1 MVIRPN
7 QLKLNKETNPMA
19 TKTTTQTPAINK
31 VEIISDIY
39 IDTIAKFI
47 SSRKLNPFA
56 NYNKLLERPNSVRV
70 AKLAKFLLVD
80 ETSGES
86 VTVTSIVSTEELY
99 SIVNKVYNHF
109 RNLTEPQAEKQAI
122 ESGIFSQLKSEQS
135 NA

>member
-1 MVIRPN
+1 
-7 QLKLNKETNPMA
+7 MA

-86 VTVTSIVSTEELY
+86 VTVTSIVSTEDLY
-99 SIVNKVYNHF
+99 AIVNKVYNHF